1 MNSDFLMLRV
11 FSFMVRSVAI
21 NSIKLM
27 ESSPLSSC
35 GSLYLYA
42 IYSEVKPPIPTEEAS
57 EIQKESSM
65 MKVLWSIQIPLNVAA
80 WSRVH
85 QSDRSSKSYRCR
97 AVSPYFS
104 ALERRYCNRDRKY
117 RPARIMNPTWFN
129 FPMILS
135 SSFAL
140 VLFPIAWMISPCPK
154 FWTSLDWTILWNW
167 LCQLSNLGCFSLS
180 RACRLPTVFVSG
192 RPSPS

>member
-1 MNSDFLMLRV
+1 MPLSDFLMLRV

-65 MKVLWSIQIPLNVAA
+65 MKVL
-80 WSRVH
+80 
-85 QSDRSSKSYRCR
+85 
-97 AVSPYFS
+97 
-104 ALERRYCNRDRKY
+104 
-117 RPARIMNPTWFN
+117 
-129 FPMILS
+129 
-135 SSFAL
+135 
-140 VLFPIAWMISPCPK
+140 
-154 FWTSLDWTILWNW
+154 
-167 LCQLSNLGCFSLS
+167 
-180 RACRLPTVFVSG
+180 
-192 RPSPS
+192 